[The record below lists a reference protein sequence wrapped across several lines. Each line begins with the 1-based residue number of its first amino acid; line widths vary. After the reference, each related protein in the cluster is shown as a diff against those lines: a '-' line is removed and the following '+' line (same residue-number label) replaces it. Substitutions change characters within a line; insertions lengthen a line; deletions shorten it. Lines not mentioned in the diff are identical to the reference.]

1 MKRIITSILR
11 SAVLGASFFARPMSA
26 AAAETEPNESENI
39 DKIQDQHENEEQV
52 EVVYNTG
59 NMAGDQNLRIAL
71 GGSFPLSFGNPFTDD
86 GKMKP
91 GGMAC
96 LGYHYFLTP
105 EISVGADATFG
116 FNVTLGGNIFNCVPI
131 LATVTYTP
139 HIKNFEIPITLG
151 IGMAWEMYNGKTY
164 WPGLAIKPEIGLNYR
179 LSADWSVG
187 GEISY
192 LWLPQ
197 FNRLY
202 SGKENKHAQFVT
214 ISASARYYF

>member
-1 MKRIITSILR
+1 MKRIVTMLCTAAIIGTI
-11 SAVLGASFFARPMSA
+11 FAANPIKAMA
-26 AAAETEPNESENI
+26 QDADSEQSEDI
-39 DKIQDQHENEEQV
+39 SKIQDRHEDNDQV
-52 EVVYNTG
+52 EVFYNTG
-59 NMAGDQNLRIAL
+59 NLKGDQNLRIAL
-71 GGSFPLSFGNPFTDD
+71 GFNFPLSFGNPFTD
-86 GKMKP
+86 GKMRV

-105 EISVGADATFG
+105 YLSVGADATFG
-116 FNVTLGGNIFNCVPI
+116 FDVTIGANIFNCVPI
-131 LATVTYTP
+131 LATITYTP
-139 HIKNFEIPITLG
+139 HFKNFEFPMTLG
-151 IGMAWEMYNGKTY
+151 VGMAWEMYNGKTY